1 MKYKMLIISGL
12 VLTLISCKTYTISP
26 DSLKSQLTRADNN
39 EKEVKVNNPLLFG
52 ELKYLANDIETLDV
66 IDKKGNQ
73 LSIPNSPRLEMRIT
87 HKNGEKY
94 VVYFDTAI
102 LENDTLKASRSRFMP
117 NLRRSI
123 LFDSIVKI
131 EIQDGRKNFN
141 YKN

>member
-26 DSLKSQLTRADNN
+26 DSLKSQLTRADNK
-39 EKEVKVNNPLLFG
+39 EKKVKVNNPLLFG
-52 ELKYLANDIETLDV
+52 NLEYLANDIEKLDV

-73 LSIPNSPRLEMRIT
+73 LSILNCPRLEMRIT
-87 HKNGEKY
+87 HNNGERY

-102 LENDTLKASRSRFMP
+102 LKNDTLKASRSRFIP

-123 LFDSIVKI
+123 PFDSIVKI
-131 EIQDGRKNFN
+131 EIQDGGKNFN
-141 YKN
+141 YKK